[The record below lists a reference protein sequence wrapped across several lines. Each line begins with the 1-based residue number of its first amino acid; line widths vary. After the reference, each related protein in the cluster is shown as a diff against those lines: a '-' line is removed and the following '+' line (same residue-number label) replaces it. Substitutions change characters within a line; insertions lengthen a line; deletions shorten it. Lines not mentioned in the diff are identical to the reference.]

1 MWWLAT
7 TFIGHALSAACL
19 VFAFAA
25 AYRLDA
31 GQHPSNDRLN
41 GWIVGL
47 GAGWATVSEFPAA
60 IPAVIFAIWTFA
72 SAMRL
77 GSERA
82 TRIISGLFAGAAL
95 TAGVLMVYQFA
106 CFGSPFHL
114 AYSSEEGFEG
124 LQQGLF
130 GITLPT
136 AHALQQILFSEFR
149 GLLPLSP
156 LMIVAPFGF
165 LLYRHART
173 TIAVALGVA
182 LFYVLLNAS
191 YHYWEGGW
199 SLGPRHLSPALP
211 FLCLGLAPIWNWCER
226 TGRSVL
232 VAMWVASA
240 SLSLV
245 AVSTMPQP
253 PANIARP
260 MRDLVWPAFRAGD
273 LSLNTQTFVHY
284 AIDPGSPRPAP
295 AARRARTAPCAGRT
309 GTST

>member
-1 MWWLAT
+1 M
-7 TFIGHALSAACL
+7 
-19 VFAFAA
+19 
-25 AYRLDA
+25 
-31 GQHPSNDRLN
+31 
-41 GWIVGL
+41 
-47 GAGWATVSEFPAA
+47 
-60 IPAVIFAIWTFA
+60 
-72 SAMRL
+72 
-77 GSERA
+77 
-82 TRIISGLFAGAAL
+82 
-95 TAGVLMVYQFA
+95 
-106 CFGSPFHL
+106 PFHL
-114 AYSSEEGFEG
+114 GNLSEEGFEG
-124 LQQGLF
+124 LQQGFF
-130 GITLPT
+130 GITFPT

-211 FLCLGLAPIWNWCER
+211 FLCRGLAPIWNWCER

-232 VAMWVASA
+232 VAMWVVSA

-284 AIDPGSPRPAP
+284 AIDPGQWRTHEDPKAAFNLGMKLGLDGHASLLPLAIGWIVCAWWIVREVRS
-295 AARRARTAPCAGRT
+295 ARRVSEGRVVAGDI
-309 GTST
+309 